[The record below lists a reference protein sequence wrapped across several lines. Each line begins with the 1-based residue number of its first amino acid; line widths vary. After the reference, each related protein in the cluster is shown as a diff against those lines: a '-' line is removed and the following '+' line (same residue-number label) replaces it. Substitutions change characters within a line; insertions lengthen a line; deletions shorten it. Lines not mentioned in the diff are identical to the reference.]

1 METFHSDRL
10 ITYHSNQSKSCYTF
24 RKALLDRN
32 YKVNHF
38 HLNPTQI
45 GIPNDRPR
53 HYSIAVL
60 PFEESYLLNPII
72 TKRFTSNESLD
83 STVENDNFVIQKSLP
98 DCGDKMNPD
107 TLVPLSKYLDSD
119 NSHRKELMVPEKLIQ
134 SDSSWCFDIVTP
146 KDSRS
151 ACFTSSYGRF
161 IRGTGSVIYTGSKQ
175 FGQLKLLPPEE
186 RTFDSEWSQGLD
198 LVDNLRYFS
207 GVEIG
212 RLFGFPMDAI
222 VDGNNTSTF
231 RFPPDC
237 TERQQ
242 WKLLGNSI
250 NVHVAAKMAYIGLS
264 VMLAG
269 HEE

>member
-1 METFHSDRL
+1 M
-10 ITYHSNQSKSCYTF
+10 
-24 RKALLDRN
+24 DRN

-60 PFEESYLLNPII
+60 PIKESYII
-72 TKRFTSNESLD
+72 NSRIKNWFISNESLD
-83 STVENDNFVIQKSLP
+83 STVENDNVIIHKSLP
-98 DCGDKMNPD
+98 DFEDATDHPI

-119 NSHRKELMVPEKLIQ
+119 NSHRNELLVPEKLIR
-134 SDSSWCFDIVTP
+134 SNSSWCFDIVTP
-146 KDSRS
+146 KDARS

-161 IRGTGSVIYTGSKQ
+161 IRGTGSVIYTGSNQ
-175 FGQLKLLPPEE
+175 FEQLKLLPPEE
-186 RTFDSEWSQGLD
+186 RRFDSEWSQGLD
-198 LVDNLRYFS
+198 LVGNLRYFS

-212 RLFGFPMDAI
+212 RLFGFPMDAT
-222 VDGNNTSTF
+222 VDGRSTF
-231 RFPPDC
+231 QFPPDC